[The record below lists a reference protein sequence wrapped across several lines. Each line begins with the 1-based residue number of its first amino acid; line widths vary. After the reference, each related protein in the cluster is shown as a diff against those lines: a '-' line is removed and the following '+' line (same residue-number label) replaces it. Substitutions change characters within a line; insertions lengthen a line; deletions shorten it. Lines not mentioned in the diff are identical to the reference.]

1 MLMFLLSQRLALI
14 RSHLEAYVIPS
25 DPQTGLR
32 CLLEHLILQSESRNA
47 RNSTCK
53 GHYIFHINTFF
64 LNSRPYI
71 FDIFIPS

>member
-1 MLMFLLSQRLALI
+1 MLMFLLSQRLAFI
-14 RSHLEAYVIPS
+14 SSHLEAYVIPS

-53 GHYIFHINTFF
+53 THYIFHNNTFF
-64 LNSRPYI
+64 
-71 FDIFIPS
+71 F